1 MSAAD
6 EGGFDL
12 VIEIAQQLLLSVAG
26 SVAIPETP
34 EPIAFAGISGTFTPV
49 AAVSEVTLGNSPT
62 LDVSISLDGTTI
74 VASHVPWYL
83 DPVPKKFRTINVTG
97 DVTVPVPLV
106 ASGLTLA
113 ADFSSAGTPAVS
125 QAVFD
130 SIFAA
135 PLVEFLL
142 VVTLIV
148 DPTGGLYQQV
158 KTAITNQVTTQLQA
172 AVGSIGK
179 VVLIDF
185 TPMSAALAAAV
196 GKPIAGF
203 TFAFGNLSV
212 FLLFVIGG
220 AFGTTPTRSDL
231 LRATGGEPADRADL
245 IISNACL
252 LRDLVRPNLMA
263 PPASG
268 GGGLGLTAGGFL
280 PGTGP
285 VPGSPLAW
293 VGSVPFPP
301 AAGGAISSVT
311 INSVIVGVDGTNLRL
326 LVSATANGLSGPLG
340 SAFTVNASIDVTVSV
355 SAAISGG
362 TLTLALTPVGTP
374 AVSSNVSIA
383 WWVYVLGFVLGG
395 FTGVEIIAIANAFAD
410 TFANGLVAGLV
421 KGALGPISVP
431 IPLPSGVPAL
441 TVRQVSLF
449 QADAPPSL
457 VLVDGFIIIGLPF
470 PHNDVIINFI

>member
-12 VIEIAQQLLLSVAG
+12 VIEVAQQLLLSVAG
-26 SVAIPETP
+26 NVTIPETP
-34 EPIAFAGISGTFTPV
+34 EPIAFAGISGMLTPV
-49 AAVSEVTLGNSPT
+49 ATITDVTLGNSPI
-62 LDVSISLDGTTI
+62 LDVTISLDGTTI
-74 VASHVPWYL
+74 VATQVPWYL
-83 DPVPKKFRTINVTG
+83 DPVPAKFRTINVTG

-113 ADFSSAGTPAVS
+113 ADFSSAGAPAVS
-125 QAVFD
+125 QAALD

-158 KTAITNQVTTQLQA
+158 KAAITNQVTTQIQA

-185 TPMSAALAAAV
+185 TPMSAALVTAV

-203 TFAFGNLSV
+203 TFAFGNQSV

-220 AFGTTPTRSDL
+220 SFGTTPTRSDL
-231 LRATGGEPADRADL
+231 LRATGGQPADRADL

-252 LRDLVRPNLMA
+252 LRDLVRPSLMA

-268 GGGLGLTAGGFL
+268 GGGLGLTAGGFM

-285 VPGSPLAW
+285 SPGSPLAW
-293 VGSVPFPP
+293 GGSVPFPP
-301 AAGGAISSVT
+301 AMGGAISSVT
-311 INSVIVGVDGTNLRL
+311 INSVIAGVDGTNLRL

-340 SAFTVNASIDVTVSV
+340 SAFTVNASIDAAFSL

-362 TLTLALTPVGTP
+362 TLTLTLTLAGTP

-395 FTGVEIIAIANAFAD
+395 FTGVEIIAIANAFAGN
-410 TFANGLVAGLV
+410 FANGLIAGLV
-421 KGALGPISVP
+421 KGALRPISIP

-441 TVRQVSLF
+441 SVRQVSLF
-449 QADAPPSL
+449 QADAPPSFVLAGGFL
-457 VLVDGFIIIGLPF
+457 VLLLPF
-470 PHNDVIINFI
+470 PQNDVIINFI